1 MAILHLLLTVQFI
14 RTVFFEYNQPVAP
27 GKLDIPPIS
36 FQGRF
41 DAKSQPLSHESPDS
55 PVSDHTNSSR
65 RCREPL
71 RLAISSEPSVSLR
84 HSRRSIGLHETT

>member
-65 RCREPL
+65 RCREP
-71 RLAISSEPSVSLR
+71 SETQSTIDWFARDHV
-84 HSRRSIGLHETT
+84 IKVDDN